1 MLSTLKW
8 KSNGEYYERL
18 KKGLNRLAGVS
29 IFFDSCWWNYS
40 SEQYT
45 SVHFK
50 LINNFELY
58 DERNTGSS
66 SFQSS
71 IEMNSVI
78 FESCKSGYIKNLNL
92 SLLLNLS
99 GNISKRL
106 YRFLD
111 KQRQSNSE
119 YRINTMK
126 LAHQR
131 LGLSQDYYPSK
142 FKSLIKEATDE
153 LVDKEILS
161 GWKFDGDNFS
171 VAFNRYIPEEKVSKE
186 NSETDYVVEILCK
199 ELDDQESKNFFTTVV
214 RRIPHPVIFSVLGNV
229 KEIHQDGNIKKSR
242 GAYFTYL
249 IKTKA
254 EELKIEL

>member
-1 MLSTLKW
+1 
-8 KSNGEYYERL
+8 
-18 KKGLNRLAGVS
+18 
-29 IFFDSCWWNYS
+29 
-40 SEQYT
+40 
-45 SVHFK
+45 
-50 LINNFELY
+50 
-58 DERNTGSS
+58 
-66 SFQSS
+66 
-71 IEMNSVI
+71 
-78 FESCKSGYIKNLNL
+78 
-92 SLLLNLS
+92 
-99 GNISKRL
+99 
-106 YRFLD
+106 
-111 KQRQSNSE
+111 
-119 YRINTMK
+119 MK

-186 NSETDYVVEILCK
+186 NSEKDYVVEILCK